1 MDRFLA
7 RKNLR
12 SALIL
17 TVISLAIFAA
27 SFIAAWIYVS

>member
-17 TVISLAIFAA
+17 SVLCLVIFAS
-27 SFIAAWIYVS
+27 SFVAGWIYVS

>member
-1 MDRFLA
+1 MDRILA

-17 TVISLAIFAA
+17 TVIGLGIFAA
-27 SFIAAWIYVS
+27 SFVAAWVYIS

>member
-1 MDRFLA
+1 MDRILA

-17 TVISLAIFAA
+17 SVIALAMFAG
-27 SFIAAWIYVS
+27 SFVAAWIYVS

>member
-1 MDRFLA
+1 MDRILA

-17 TVISLAIFAA
+17 SVIVLVMFAS
-27 SFIAAWIYVS
+27 SFVAAWIYVS